1 MTGSRRLLWRYGL
14 LALAGAAAG
23 IVLGF
28 TDLAT
33 RLDNDIYDV
42 LFRRRPVPER
52 KTLSAILAIDED
64 SLQWMGGLQNV
75 RRALAENLPAVAE
88 HRPLAVAIDLTL
100 TDAGDLVQSQA
111 LAGAL
116 RALPGLVLGSEM
128 MPDGSR
134 WQDPLPLFQVSGA
147 ALGHVNALPDE
158 FDSIVRA
165 IPLERVAGRQRRW
178 ALAFETWRVA
188 RRAGPPESSPTD
200 VKVGDLVIHSRWDQG
215 RPMRVRFGDLSRVP
229 RVSLRD
235 LARDA
240 SRGEQFR
247 GRAVFVGVTAQS
259 ASRDRVM
266 TPVSNQ
272 FPYSGVEVHAQ
283 AFETIDHHDFL
294 DDTPAWWPIG
304 LALLSSAVVAL
315 IFTFWQGWRA
325 VGAATLVL
333 AAVHAIPWW
342 LFGAGLVLPAF
353 APITAAWIA
362 TLLCAGWQYFF
373 VRRQLARSEADRH
386 RYQQAIRFV
395 THEMRTPLT
404 AIQGSSELITR
415 YSLSEEK
422 RKQLGSMINS
432 ESKRLAQMI
441 TTFLNVEKLG
451 AGQLELKRTDF
462 PLADLV
468 TTCLDRARPLADRKQ
483 IQLMAAEMGCQNLS
497 GDRELMEYAVYNLIT
512 NAIKYSPEK
521 TNVQVEARR
530 DNGQLELSVR
540 DQGMGMTETE
550 VKNLFRKF
558 YRTESAERSGE
569 TGTGLGLSIVEQ
581 IVAQHGGRV
590 AVASAPG
597 KGSCFTIVLPAPRG

>member
-1 MTGSRRLLWRYGL
+1 MNGSRRPEWRYGL
-14 LALAGAAAG
+14 LALVGATAG

-42 LFRRRPVPER
+42 LFRRHPVPER
-52 KTLSAILAIDED
+52 KTTSAILAVDEE
-64 SLQWMGGLQNV
+64 SLQWMGGIQNV
-75 RRALAENLPAVAE
+75 RKALAENLKAVAE
-88 HRPLAVAIDLTL
+88 HRPRAVAIDMTL
-100 TDAGDLVQSQA
+100 TDAGDAVQSRA
-111 LAGAL
+111 LADAL
-116 RALPGLVLGSEM
+116 KAQPGLVLGSEM

-134 WQDPLPLFQVSGA
+134 WQDPLPVFCVSGA

-158 FDSIVRA
+158 FDSVVRA
-165 IPLERVAGRQRRW
+165 IPLERVAGRERRW
-178 ALAFETWRVA
+178 ALSFEAWRMA

-200 VKVGDLVIHSRWDQG
+200 VKVGDVTIRSRWDEG
-215 RPMRVRFGDLSRVP
+215 RPMRVRFGDLGRIP

-235 LARDA
+235 LAQNPP
-240 SRGEQFR
+240 RGEVFQ
-247 GRAVFVGVTAQS
+247 GRAVFIGVTAQS

-272 FPYSGVEVHAQ
+272 FPFSGVEVHAQ
-283 AFETIDHHDFL
+283 AFETLDHRDFL
-294 DDTPAWWPIG
+294 EDTPAWWPIA
-304 LALLSSAVVAL
+304 LALAAAALSAV
-315 IFTFWQGWRA
+315 IFSYWQGWRA
-325 VGAATLVL
+325 VGAAALVL
-333 AAVHAIPWW
+333 VVVHVLPWW
-342 LFGAGLVLPAF
+342 LFGAGLVLRAF
-353 APITAAWIA
+353 TPITAAWIA

-373 VRRQLARSEADRH
+373 VRRQLLRTEADRA

-415 YSLSEEK
+415 YNLPEEK

-451 AGQLELKRTDF
+451 AGQLELHRTDF
-462 PLADLV
+462 AIGELV
-468 TTCLDRARPLADRKQ
+468 ATCLDRAQPLADKKQ
-483 IQLMAAEMGCQNLS
+483 IQLASADLEGHNLS

-521 TNVQVEARR
+521 TLVQVEARR
-530 DNGQLELSVR
+530 NNGQLELSVR
-540 DQGMGMTETE
+540 DQGMGMSENE
-550 VKNLFRKF
+550 VKSLFRKF
-558 YRTESAERSGE
+558 YRTEGAERSGE

-581 IVAQHGGRV
+581 IIAHHGGRM
-590 AVASAPG
+590 AVVSTPG
-597 KGSCFTIVLPAPRG
+597 KGSCFTIILPDPRR